1 MKGLL
6 HLLTGSIRNKLLL
19 ITGTGTT
26 LLLSAALLGLWYAW
40 SESLLLKPEDAQR
53 FQQHIYLTLGL
64 MVVAIVLAFA
74 WFLWLVHKNITSP
87 AHQLVAD
94 LDRLA
99 RGDFTLPVAK
109 TTHDEFGEVA
119 TSAEKLRHDLGTIIN
134 HVKQSANKVAQ
145 AATELVST
153 ADHVV
158 EGSRRQSESAAAT
171 AETFEEVAASVNSVA
186 QNAENVRQ
194 LSHDSLGYTETGNQR
209 LAELTQQMDA
219 AVAAI
224 EAIMQSVNEFVVSTG
239 AITTM
244 TQQVKDIADQTNLL
258 ALNAAIEA
266 ARAGEQGR
274 GFAVVADEVRKLAEK
289 SAQSANEIDG
299 VTRSLGQQSEQVNAT
314 IQRGRQLLLA
324 SQDNTRNAVEAMDH
338 IHEAVERSSLGV
350 NAITESVQQQTAANG
365 EILSHIT
372 LIANMAEENTT
383 TVQRTA
389 QSAQRLEKLSEEL
402 ERSIGGFKV

>member
-1 MKGLL
+1 MNGLL
-6 HLLTGSIRNKLLL
+6 HWLTGSIRNKLLM

-53 FQQHIYLTLGL
+53 FQQHIYLALGL
-64 MVVAIVLAFA
+64 MLMAIVFAFV

-87 AHQLVAD
+87 AHRLVSD

-99 RGDFTLPVAK
+99 RGDFTQPVTK

-119 TSAEKLRHDLGTIIN
+119 VSAEKLRRDLGGIIT
-134 HVKQSANKVAQ
+134 HVKQSADKVAQ
-145 AATELVST
+145 AATELVSSS
-153 ADHVV
+153 DHVV

-171 AETFEEVAASVNSVA
+171 ASTFEQVAASINSVA
-186 QNAENVRQ
+186 QNAEDVRQ
-194 LSHDSLGYTETGNQR
+194 LSHDSLEYTETGNQR

-219 AVAAI
+219 AVASI
-224 EAIMQSVNEFVVSTG
+224 EAIMQSVNEFVANTG

-289 SAQSANEIDG
+289 SAQSANEIDS
-299 VTRSLGQQSEQVNAT
+299 VTRSLGQQSEQVHST
-314 IQRGRQLLLA
+314 IERGRQLLLA
-324 SQDNTRNAVEAMDH
+324 SQDNTRNAAESMEH
-338 IHEAVERSSLGV
+338 IHEAVERSSLGI
-350 NAITESVQQQTAANG
+350 NAITESVRQQTAANG
-365 EILSHIT
+365 EISEHIT
-372 LIANMAEENTT
+372 LIANMAEENTA
-383 TVQRTA
+383 TVQQTA
-389 QSAQRLEKLSEEL
+389 LAAQRLEDLSGEL